1 MNWHA
6 FKERFRYNY
15 KKYLAII
22 FASLA
27 TALMAATGAIALI
40 NMVATESA
48 PSITTPISAY
58 NIAFFLVAY
67 LVILIGNVNS
77 SNSAY
82 QGVLIYIFASAF
94 STAISLLTSGIFNF
108 ASFFSGDALTIA
120 LTLVQLAFNVF
131 GLIAGV
137 FAYVRLRQYLH
148 SSYVQY
154 EKVRNWTLAFVIFQI
169 ISCGFTSALLLIYG
183 YSGISVIMAFL
194 SPISEIFICLA
205 IYFTVLRLRSY

>member
-15 KKYLAII
+15 KKYLAI
-22 FASLA
+22 
-27 TALMAATGAIALI
+27 
-40 NMVATESA
+40 
-48 PSITTPISAY
+48 
-58 NIAFFLVAY
+58 
-67 LVILIGNVNS
+67 
-77 SNSAY
+77 
-82 QGVLIYIFASAF
+82 IFASAF